1 MLPRLVIVVLFFPLV
16 TIIHLVGLF
25 LLQKSND
32 MNIYGTQK
40 YLIVA
45 LSLTEVSFLPISA
58 IRECIYHVFYLRHNI
73 GLCLENYMA
82 IVLTNMYYLIMF
94 CITIDRVL
102 EIRLNIRY
110 HLYWNGRKT
119 KKMLQFIF
127 LILNI
132 LYIIYLALLFTKQL
146 SSLSLQVFAYYYIY
160 VAPVFDGL
168 FVITAVTSYS
178 YIFAKIYRNSK
189 RQERLRRRISGKKT
203 SRYPKSVLARFL
215 VPFWIIITFIL
226 FLVVPDIMHFID
238 FTYKLPENIM
248 IATLILYRIGY
259 IADPI
264 IYIYNLEIVKN
275 RMKRMRRSIAEFF

>member
-1 MLPRLVIVVLFFPLV
+1 MLPRLVVVVLFFPLV

-40 YLIVA
+40 YLIIA

-58 IRECIYHVFYLRHNI
+58 IRECIYHAFYVRHNI

-94 CITIDRVL
+94 GITIDRVL

-132 LYIIYLALLFTKQL
+132 LYITYLVLLFAQQL
-146 SSLSLQVFAYYYIY
+146 SSLSLQVFKYYYIY
-160 VAPVFDGL
+160 VAPVFDCL
-168 FVITAVTSYS
+168 FVITAVTSYT
-178 YIFAKIYRNSK
+178 YIFIKIYRNSK
-189 RQERLRRRISGKKT
+189 RQERLRRQISGKNT
-203 SRYPKSVLARFL
+203 SRYPKTVLARFFI
-215 VPFWIIITFIL
+215 PFWIIITFIL
-226 FLVVPDIMHFID
+226 FLIVPDIMHFID
-238 FTYKLPENIM
+238 FTYKLPEKIM

-264 IYIYNLEIVKN
+264 IYIYNLEIVKT
-275 RMKRMRRSIAEFF
+275 RIKRIRRSILESF

>member
-32 MNIYGTQK
+32 MNICGTQK

-215 VPFWIIITFIL
+215 VSF
-226 FLVVPDIMHFID
+226 
-238 FTYKLPENIM
+238 
-248 IATLILYRIGY
+248 
-259 IADPI
+259 
-264 IYIYNLEIVKN
+264 
-275 RMKRMRRSIAEFF
+275 